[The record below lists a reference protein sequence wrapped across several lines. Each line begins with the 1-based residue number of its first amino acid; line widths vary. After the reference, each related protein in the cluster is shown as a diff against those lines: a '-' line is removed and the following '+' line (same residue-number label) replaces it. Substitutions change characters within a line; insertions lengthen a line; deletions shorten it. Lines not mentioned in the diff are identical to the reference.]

1 MLLYFGV
8 PSQEIKRT
16 KLMDAN
22 MDKLQKKIKAKKYSE
37 EEVKTKLQSHQDK
50 VFNQER
56 LIYVSLHLLLN
67 LAEDT
72 RIQMKM
78 TAKGLIQNLMTFLE
92 RENPELLILV
102 VAFLKRL
109 SIFAENKNRMKEEDI
124 VKTLASLVH
133 SDNDELVTGTL
144 SLLLNLSF
152 DMELRRR
159 MVELGLMSQF
169 VQLLSNPKIP
179 QELPLKLLY
188 HISLDDANKP
198 QFSSTDCLPT
208 VMQLILQSKEE
219 RLPIDL
225 MALCINL
232 AASQANVEAICENR
246 GLDILMKRFS
256 KTHDPLLLKMI
267 RNISIHDGSVKE
279 LFLEHVDMLASM
291 VVHDGCSEDLLVETL
306 GILGNI
312 TIPQFDYEK
321 LLNDYDLLL
330 WMNDHL
336 LPDAADDDLVLQVV
350 VLLGTL
356 LVDETCAEQV
366 ARSGIVQNL
375 IELLKAKQE
384 DDEIVLQIV
393 FVFYKLVYHEATR
406 GLVLGQTT
414 AVSYLIDLM
423 HDKNVEIRKV
433 CDSALDIIMEFAED
447 WAQQIRLQKFQFH
460 NAQWLEAVVDGGGG
474 GGEVYGDEYGSNDGM
489 DNFMHDVND
498 LDQYDASG
506 AYDGNEDLLYEDLEF
521 DGGGSPHEPRYDE
534 SPAGGYDA
542 PGAYHGGGG
551 GGGGGGGYDDRDLY
565 DDDGLYHDDGGG
577 DDGGY
582 GHEVQGARYDQGG
595 YEQGPPPPR
604 RNAFE

>member
-1 MLLYFGV
+1 
-8 PSQEIKRT
+8 
-16 KLMDAN
+16 MDAN
-22 MDKLQKKIKAKKYSE
+22 MGKLQKKIKAKKYSE

-72 RIQMKM
+72 RVQMKM
-78 TAKGLIQNLMTFLE
+78 TAKGLIQNLLTFLE

-109 SIFAENKNRMKEEDI
+109 SIFAENKNRMKDEDI
-124 VKTLASLVH
+124 VKVLASLVH

-152 DMELRRR
+152 DIELRRR
-159 MVELGLMSQF
+159 MIELGLLPQF
-169 VQLLSNPKIP
+169 VRLLSNPKVP

-188 HISLDDANKP
+188 HISLDDVNKP
-198 QFSSTDCLPT
+198 QFSSTECLPT
-208 VMQLILQSKEE
+208 VMQLILQSTED
-219 RLPIDL
+219 RLSIHL

-232 AASQANVEAICENR
+232 AASQVNAEAICENR
-246 GLDILMKRFS
+246 GLDILMKRFA

-267 RNISIHDGSVKE
+267 RNISMHDGPVKE
-279 LFLEHVDMLASM
+279 LFLEHVDVLASM
-291 VVHDGCSEDLLVETL
+291 IVHDGCSEDLLVETL

-321 LLNDYDLLL
+321 LLTDYDLLL

-350 VLLGTL
+350 VLLGTV
-356 LVDETCAEQV
+356 LVDESCAEQV

-460 NAQWLEAVVDGGGG
+460 NAQWLEAVVDGGEG
-474 GGEVYGDEYGSNDGM
+474 GGEVYGDEYSNGGVGNYM
-489 DNFMHDVND
+489 MHDVND
-498 LDQYDASG
+498 LDQYDAPG
-506 AYDGNEDLLYEDLEF
+506 VYDGNDDLLYEDLEF
-521 DGGGSPHEPRYDE
+521 DGGGSPHEPKYDE
-534 SPAGGYDA
+534 SPRDGGAVYDA
-542 PGAYHGGGG
+542 PGGYQDGS
-551 GGGGGGGYDDRDLY
+551 GGYDPRY
-565 DDDGLYHDDGGG
+565 DGGG
-577 DDGGY
+577 ASYDDGIYHDGTGEDYEEEGVGDGY
-582 GHEVQGARYDQGG
+582 HVYGGIGQDVHDPRYDDPRYDEG
-595 YEQGPPPPR
+595 GPPPPR